1 MVQVYLLL
9 VFVQHVKKSKL
20 YQQGSCLLKEMA
32 PLFFYAAAGNTGYSK
47 ILHKCLSFY
56 WIYTISCAILLPI
69 KQHIDK
75 RWRVQDI
82 CTYRTLTE
90 WGADHD

>member
-1 MVQVYLLL
+1 MVSVYLLL
-9 VFVQHVKKSKL
+9 VCVQHVKKSKL
-20 YQQGSCLLKEMA
+20 YQQGSCLLTGMA
-32 PLFFYAAAGNTGYSK
+32 PLFFSCYIMKHRCLK

-56 WIYTISCAILLPI
+56 WIYTISCVILLAI
-69 KQHIDK
+69 KQHIDE